1 MARNKS
7 LWSELQRERD
17 RRARIALARE
27 REERQLVRQLTQD
40 RERAQRLA
48 LRATAAERKHQ
59 EQQAHEAGTCAAR
72 TLKSQL
78 DRQINELQTLFTT
91 RLDKPA
97 LLTFAMLR
105 QVQEMPP
112 FDPGYLADESPVP
125 QWEDYAPRAPG
136 ALSGLLGGKGRY
148 ARASEAASEAFQRAL
163 AHHEQSEAER
173 GRQLQEAQAHYDRL
187 VHESEIAAREQNAAV
202 DELERTFRAGAP
214 EAVEEF
220 FGQALALSEYPE
232 RFPRDFR
239 VAYRPAPRELVIEYR
254 LPPVT
259 VIPVIRDYRYVK
271 ARRPDR

>member
-7 LWSELQRERD
+7 LWSELQRERA
-17 RRARIALARE
+17 RRARIAFARE

-48 LRATAAERKHQ
+48 LRADAAERKHQ
-59 EQQAHEAGTCAAR
+59 EQQAHEAGTRAAR

-78 DRQINELQTLFTT
+78 DRQINELQTLLTA

-105 QVQEMPP
+105 QVPEMPP

-173 GRQLQEAQAHYDRL
+173 GRQLQEAEAHYDRL

-202 DELERTFRAGAP
+202 DELEHNFRAGAP

-232 RFPRDFR
+232 SFPRDFR
-239 VAYRPAPRELVIEYR
+239 VAYRPAPRAGY
-254 LPPVT
+254 
-259 VIPVIRDYRYVK
+259 
-271 ARRPDR
+271 